1 MRALILAAM
10 DRSRTT
16 LLTLAFLLIA
26 GVVAW
31 QAIPKES
38 NPDVTIPWI
47 YVVLVLEGVSPE
59 DAERLLVRP
68 MEQELRAIQ
77 GVRKMT
83 AQASEG
89 YASITLEFDAGFDP
103 RRALSDVRERVDI
116 ARAKIPDEAEEP
128 RVREVNV
135 SQFPV
140 LSVGLSGPLAQTEL
154 LMIARQLRE
163 AIEGIPDVLEVD
175 IGGERE
181 DLLEIVVDPLVL
193 QSYGINFDTLFSLIS
208 RNNRL
213 VAAGSLDTGAGRMA
227 LKVPGVIEELEDVL
241 AMPVKVDGD
250 SVVTFGDVANI
261 RRGFKDATGYARIN
275 EQPAV
280 VLEIS
285 KRAGAN
291 IIHTIDAVKALLEEA
306 RPMMPER
313 LEIDL
318 IMDQSTDV
326 NDVLSELLNNV
337 TTAVVL
343 VLIVIVAAMG
353 LRSAMMVGL
362 TIPGAFLTGI
372 LLIWLVGYTANIVVL
387 FSLILVAGMLVDGAI
402 VVAELADRNLR
413 EGQSPRDA
421 WANAAIRMAW
431 PIIAATFTTLAV
443 FFPLLFWPGIVG
455 DFMKYLPATVIL
467 CLLASLAMALVF
479 LPTLGR
485 VLSRRH
491 APGEPT
497 ISAGGRLYR
506 RLLKKLLRAPALS
519 LLAAMV
525 SVGLIY
531 AAYGFFNHG
540 VEFFPSVEPDS
551 AQLLIRARGD
561 LSVDEKDAIVQRVE
575 KRLTGMSEVRALY
588 ARSFAAAGSQQGS
601 DVIGVLQFQLIDW
614 HDRRPAHLILRE
626 MRERVGDVPGVVLEF
641 QEREQGPAA
650 GKPFQLEV
658 SARDPAL
665 ADQAVARIREEM
677 NSVGGF
683 TGIEDNRSLPGV
695 EWRLRVNRE
704 EAARFDADVTSI
716 GSAVQMITT
725 GLLLAT
731 YRPVEVTDEVDIRVR
746 LPEDWRSVDQLQR
759 LTLNTG
765 RGQVPISHF
774 VTLEPAPKVGTLHRV
789 DGRRAITLQADVE
802 EGYRLDER
810 IRALRPVLQDLPD
823 GVMLSFAG
831 EQMDQQETAEFLLMA
846 FCVAVFLML
855 IILVTQFN
863 SIYQAILVL
872 SAILFSTAG
881 ILIGLLVNSQPF
893 GVVMVGMGIIA
904 LAGIV
909 VNNNIVLID
918 TYNEMRA
925 QGLNAADA
933 ALEAGSLRLRP
944 VLLTAGT
951 TVLGLMPMVLEINVN
966 LFEPSLGL
974 GAPSTQWWAQLSSAI
989 AGGLAFASLLT
1000 LLLTP
1005 CMLLLGAQANEAIRQ
1020 AFGRSEP

>member
-1 MRALILAAM
+1 MRTLILAAM
-10 DRSRTT
+10 NRARTT
-16 LLTLAFLLIA
+16 LLLLVFLLIGGA
-26 GVVAW
+26 TAW
-31 QAIPKES
+31 QIIPKES
-38 NPDVTIPWI
+38 NPDVTIPWV
-47 YVVLVLEGVSPE
+47 YVVLTLEGVSPE
-59 DAERLLVRP
+59 DGERLLVRP
-68 MEQELRAIQ
+68 MEQELRSIQ

-103 RRALSDVRERVDI
+103 RRALADVRDRVDI

-140 LSVGLSGPLAQTEL
+140 LSIGLSGPLSQPEL
-154 LMIARQLRE
+154 VMIARELRE
-163 AIEGIPDVLEVD
+163 AIEGVPDVLEVD

-193 QSYGINFDTLFSLIS
+193 QSYGINFDTLFNLIS

-213 VAAGSLDTGAGRMA
+213 VAAGSLDTGAGRLA

-241 AMPVKVDGD
+241 SMPVKVEGD

-261 RRGFKDATGYARIN
+261 RRTFKDPMGYARIN
-275 EQPAV
+275 DQPAV
-280 VLEIS
+280 VLEVS

-306 RPMMPER
+306 RPMLPED
-313 LEIDL
+313 LQIDL
-318 IMDQSTDV
+318 IMDQSSDV

-343 VLIVIVAAMG
+343 VLIVILGAMG
-353 LRSAMMVGL
+353 VRSAMMVGL

-372 LLIWLVGYTANIVVL
+372 LMIWAVGYTANIVVL

-413 EGQSPRDA
+413 EGQSPDDA

-431 PIIAATFTTLAV
+431 PIIAATATTLAV
-443 FFPLLFWPGIVG
+443 FVPLLFWPGMVG
-455 DFMKYLPATVIL
+455 EFMKYLPATVIL
-467 CLLASLAMALVF
+467 CLIASLAMALVF
-479 LPTLGR
+479 LPTLGK

-491 APGEPT
+491 PPGEPLIT
-497 ISAGGRLYR
+497 DGGRLYR
-506 RLLKKLLRAPALS
+506 RVLSRLLKIPGLT
-519 LLAAMV
+519 LLAALL
-525 SVGLIY
+525 LIMLVY
-531 AAYGFFNHG
+531 LAYGRFNHG
-540 VEFFPSVEPDS
+540 VEFFPAVEPDS
-551 AQLLIRARGD
+551 AQLLVRARGD
-561 LSVDEKDAIVQRVE
+561 LSVEEKDAIVRNVE
-575 KRLTGMSEVRALY
+575 RRLEGLTEVRALY
-588 ARSFAAAGSQQGS
+588 ARSFAAASSQQGS

-614 HDRRPAHLILRE
+614 HQRRPAQAILDE
-626 MRERVGDVPGVVLEF
+626 MQTRVGDMPGVVLEF

-650 GKPFQLEV
+650 GKPVQLEV

-665 ADQAVARIREEM
+665 ADEAVAQIRAAMVEL
-677 NSVGGF
+677 GGF

-695 EWRLRVNRE
+695 EWRLRVDRE
-704 EAARFDADVTSI
+704 EAARFEADVTSI

-731 YRPVEVTDEVDIRVR
+731 YRPVDAIDEVDIRVR
-746 LPEDWRSVDQLQR
+746 MPDAWRNLDQLQR
-759 LTLNTG
+759 LTLNTN
-765 RGQVPISHF
+765 RGQVPISQF
-774 VTLEPAPKVGTLHRV
+774 VQLEPAPKVGTLHRV
-789 DGRRAITLQADVE
+789 DGRRAVTLLADLAS
-802 EGYRLDER
+802 GYQLDER
-810 IRALRPVLQDLPD
+810 LRALRPVLEDLPD
-823 GVMLSFAG
+823 GVMLSLAG
-831 EQMDQQETAEFLLMA
+831 EQMDQQETAQFLVSA
-846 FCVAVFLML
+846 FLIAVFMML

-863 SIYQAILVL
+863 SVFQAMLVL
-872 SAILFSTAG
+872 SAIVFSTAG
-881 ILIGLLVNSQPF
+881 ILIGLLINSQPF

-918 TYNEMRA
+918 TYNEMRG
-925 QGLNAADA
+925 QGMAPAEA

-951 TVLGLMPMVLEINVN
+951 TVLGLMPMVLGINVN
-966 LFEPSLGL
+966 LFEPSLGFS
-974 GAPSTQWWAQLSSAI
+974 APSTQWWAQLSSAI
-989 AGGLAFASLLT
+989 AGGLAFASALT

-1005 CMLLLGAQANEAIRQ
+1005 CMLLLGAQAGERLRK
-1020 AFGRSEP
+1020 AFSQE